1 MSNYR
6 KRKGDQGERT
16 VLVLLE
22 QAGWIANNGS
32 PTTPGVDV
40 IAYWDWGSS
49 PGAFAVLHAEAK
61 NEPWRRRGRSYLGP
75 IAAYWEAKGVL
86 YRVFTHE
93 RAGWF
98 VRAISYQDGRVR
110 TLYMEPAT
118 VASCCL
124 GGLLMAGKSPP
135 SSSPP
140 STAKVVL
147 PDDQN
152 RQNRLERV
160 ERTAG
165 NGDRSPSSDG
175 VPGSRTR
182 EPPGLPVLRDVA
194 RRNGRPGSVAA
205 ASEGGAWAKGP
216 GGEDRDPMEG

>member
-40 IAYWDWGSS
+40 IAYWDWGSR

-140 STAKVVL
+140 STAKAVNEHEQQTRGGL
-147 PDDQN
+147 PREGPQEIQ
-152 RQNRLERV
+152 RVASEEER
-160 ERTAG
+160 G
-165 NGDRSPSSDG
+165 GQG
-175 VPGSRTR
+175 QSRTTGLGSGHEATGR
-182 EPPGLPVLRDVA
+182 MVGPIEP
-194 RRNGRPGSVAA
+194 AA
-205 ASEGGAWAKGP
+205 AKEGGAK
-216 GGEDRDPMEG
+216 

>member
-40 IAYWDWGSS
+40 IAYWDWGSR

-140 STAKVVL
+140 STAKAHDNTKPKLPERVGTIR
-147 PDDQN
+147 PDDPA
-152 RQNRLERV
+152 
-160 ERTAG
+160 T
-165 NGDRSPSSDG
+165 P
-175 VPGSRTR
+175 
-182 EPPGLPVLRDVA
+182 
-194 RRNGRPGSVAA
+194 AA
-205 ASEGGAWAKGP
+205 ASEGGVPMPEREHEAWCP
-216 GGEDRDPMEG
+216 GDEPEEAYCRKEA

>member
-40 IAYWDWGSS
+40 IAYWDWGSR

-140 STAKVVL
+140 S
-147 PDDQN
+147 
-152 RQNRLERV
+152 
-160 ERTAG
+160 
-165 NGDRSPSSDG
+165 
-175 VPGSRTR
+175 
-182 EPPGLPVLRDVA
+182 
-194 RRNGRPGSVAA
+194 
-205 ASEGGAWAKGP
+205 EGGSP
-216 GGEDRDPMEG
+216 

>member
-110 TLYMEPAT
+110 TLYMD
-118 VASCCL
+118 
-124 GGLLMAGKSPP
+124 PP
-135 SSSPP
+135 
-140 STAKVVL
+140 TAK
-147 PDDQN
+147 
-152 RQNRLERV
+152 
-160 ERTAG
+160 A
-165 NGDRSPSSDG
+165 DG
-175 VPGSRTR
+175 QGSRQTDAVR
-182 EPPGLPVLRDVA
+182 ANDQHGLVT
-194 RRNGRPGSVAA
+194 AA
-205 ASEGGAWAKGP
+205 AKEGGVK
-216 GGEDRDPMEG
+216 

>member
-140 STAKVVL
+140 STAKAVNEHEQQTRGGL
-147 PDDQN
+147 PREGPQEIQ
-152 RQNRLERV
+152 RVASEEER
-160 ERTAG
+160 G
-165 NGDRSPSSDG
+165 GQG
-175 VPGSRTR
+175 QSRTTGLGSGHEATGR
-182 EPPGLPVLRDVA
+182 MVGQVEPPAENAPCDVES
-194 RRNGRPGSVAA
+194 PP
-205 ASEGGAWAKGP
+205 P
-216 GGEDRDPMEG
+216 GGGSA

>member
-140 STAKVVL
+140 STAKAVNEHEQQTRGGL
-147 PDDQN
+147 PREGPQEIQ
-152 RQNRLERV
+152 RVASEEER
-160 ERTAG
+160 G
-165 NGDRSPSSDG
+165 GQG
-175 VPGSRTR
+175 QSRTTGLGSGHEAPAR
-182 EPPGLPVLRDVA
+182 VVGPIEP
-194 RRNGRPGSVAA
+194 AA
-205 ASEGGAWAKGP
+205 AKEGGAK
-216 GGEDRDPMEG
+216 

>member
-140 STAKVVL
+140 STAKAVNEHEQQTRGGL
-147 PDDQN
+147 PREGPQEIQ
-152 RQNRLERV
+152 RVASEEER
-160 ERTAG
+160 G
-165 NGDRSPSSDG
+165 GQG
-175 VPGSRTR
+175 QSRTTGLGSGHEATGR
-182 EPPGLPVLRDVA
+182 MVGPIEP
-194 RRNGRPGSVAA
+194 AA
-205 ASEGGAWAKGP
+205 AKEGGAK
-216 GGEDRDPMEG
+216 

>member
-140 STAKVVL
+140 STAKAAEGKS
-147 PDDQN
+147 
-152 RQNRLERV
+152 ERSGTPPASGQSR
-160 ERTAG
+160 EAPLAG
-165 NGDRSPSSDG
+165 L
-175 VPGSRTR
+175 T
-182 EPPGLPVLRDVA
+182 
-194 RRNGRPGSVAA
+194 AA
-205 ASEGGAWAKGP
+205 AKEGGAWAKGP